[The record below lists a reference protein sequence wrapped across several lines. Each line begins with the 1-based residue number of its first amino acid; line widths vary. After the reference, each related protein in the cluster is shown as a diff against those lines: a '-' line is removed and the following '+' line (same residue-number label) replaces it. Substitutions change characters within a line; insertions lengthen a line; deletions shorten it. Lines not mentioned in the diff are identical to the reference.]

1 MSGKLDGRV
10 AVVTGGAAGIG
21 RAITRRFVAE
31 GATVVAGDIDT
42 DGLDALAAELGD
54 ACVGL
59 RADATVED
67 DQAALVAAAVDRFG
81 RLDVAVAN
89 AGTGHLAPIVDQDV
103 GDWRRILD
111 LCLTGVFL
119 TVKHAGR
126 AMSAGRGGSAG
137 EAGGAGGS
145 IVTMASLN
153 AVQAANGLSA
163 YCAAK
168 AGVAMLTE
176 VAALELGPAGIR
188 VNAIAPGLVQ
198 TALTSGMWMAP
209 GIVDEYVENTVVG
222 RFAQPEDIANM
233 ALFLA
238 SDESSFVSGQLHLV
252 DGGAHIRRYP
262 DLLAGMA
269 RMVEGAAAGPES
281 EPGR

>member
-1 MSGKLDGRV
+1 VSGRLDGKV
-10 AVVTGGAAGIG
+10 ALVTGGAAGIG
-21 RAITRRFVAE
+21 RAIARRYVAE
-31 GATVVAGDIDT
+31 GASVVAGDIDT
-42 DGLDALAAELGD
+42 DGLDALAGELGSSFLG
-54 ACVGL
+54 V
-59 RADATVED
+59 RTDATVED
-67 DQAALVAAAVDRFG
+67 DQAALVAAAVERFG

-89 AGTGHLAPIVDQDV
+89 AGTGHLAPIVAQEVD
-103 GDWRRILD
+103 DWRRILD

-119 TVKHAGR
+119 TIKHAGR
-126 AMSAGRGGSAG
+126 AMSGGGPGGSG
-137 EAGGAGGS
+137 DGPDDGPRGGS

-153 AVQAANGLSA
+153 AVQAANGMSA

-176 VAALELGPAGIR
+176 VAALELGPAGVR

-198 TALTSGMWMAP
+198 TGLTSGMWMAP
-209 GIVDEYVENTVVG
+209 GVVDEYVENTVVG

-262 DLLAGMA
+262 DLLAGIQ
-269 RMVEGAAAGPES
+269 RMVDE
-281 EPGR
+281 R

>member
-1 MSGKLDGRV
+1 VSGRLDGKV
-10 AVVTGGAAGIG
+10 ALVTGGAAGIG
-21 RAITRRFVAE
+21 RAIARRYVAE
-31 GATVVAGDIDT
+31 GASVVAGDIDT
-42 DGLDALAAELGD
+42 DGLDALAGELGSSFLG
-54 ACVGL
+54 V
-59 RADATVED
+59 RTDATVED
-67 DQAALVAAAVDRFG
+67 DQAALVAAAVERFG

-89 AGTGHLAPIVDQDV
+89 AGTGHLAPIVAQEVD
-103 GDWRRILD
+103 DWRRILD

-119 TVKHAGR
+119 TIKHAGR
-126 AMSAGRGGSAG
+126 AMSSSGGDDG
-137 EAGGAGGS
+137 PGGGS

-153 AVQAANGLSA
+153 AVQAANGMSA

-176 VAALELGPAGIR
+176 VAALELGPSGVR

-198 TALTSGMWMAP
+198 TGLTSGMWMAP
-209 GIVDEYVENTVVG
+209 GVVDEYVENTVVG

-262 DLLAGMA
+262 DLLAGIQ
-269 RMVEGAAAGPES
+269 RMVDE
-281 EPGR
+281 R